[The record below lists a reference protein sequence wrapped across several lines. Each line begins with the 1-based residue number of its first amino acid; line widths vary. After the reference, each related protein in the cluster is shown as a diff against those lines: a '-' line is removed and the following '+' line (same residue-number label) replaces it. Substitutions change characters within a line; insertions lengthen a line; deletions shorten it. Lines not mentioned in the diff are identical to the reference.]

1 MADRRRRRG
10 AERGHTAQVPTW
22 VVPLLLVAL
31 PILMAATGGDDGT
44 GGGAGGGSPFG
55 GMLLLLGGIVVGAG
69 AVLAVGYLVLR
80 WRAGPAPAEV
90 PGEWWTCRSCGA
102 ANIAGSPRCHACGAW
117 PR

>member
-10 AERGHTAQVPTW
+10 AERGQTALVPTW

-31 PILMAATGGDDGT
+31 PVLVAATGGDDGT
-44 GGGAGGGSPFG
+44 GAGGGGGPFG
-55 GMLLLLGGIVVGAG
+55 GMLLLLAGIVVGAV

-80 WRAGPAPAEV
+80 WRAGPAPAEI